1 LLLNVIVLFVCR
13 RSLSLFKHQ
22 QEQQTSLTVRILE
35 FNNIN
40 RRISKVTFSLSLF
53 LALSF
58 PESYE
63 LWVV

>member
-1 LLLNVIVLFVCR
+1 MLFVCR

-35 FNNIN
+35 FNNNIN
-40 RRISKVTFSLSLF
+40 RRISKVTFSLSLS
-53 LALSF
+53 LALLF

-63 LWVV
+63 EKR